1 MPTPLAH
8 DRLQPSLLD
17 RLIGADAPHD
27 GADRTLSRR
36 QLREVVARDLVWLL
50 NATRPEP
57 PQEDDPWAAGPAMPS
72 GGGEHRRRW
81 HEASH
86 ARASVL
92 NFGLPAMTGA
102 SQGAVDRRRLQRELA
117 EAIRRFEPRLIPE
130 TLEVAVEGAASE
142 RSHSQ
147 LRLVIK
153 GQLWCEPVPLD
164 LWLAAELDLETGHA
178 RLRELR
184 S

>member
-1 MPTPLAH
+1 MTLPLAH

-17 RLIGADAPHD
+17 RLIDADTSRD
-27 GADRTLSRR
+27 GAGRTLSRR

-57 PQEDDPWAAGPAMPS
+57 SQEDDPWLDAPTLPTRGD
-72 GGGEHRRRW
+72 ERRRW
-81 HEASH
+81 REASH

-92 NFGLPAMTGA
+92 NFGLPAMTGL
-102 SQGAVDRRRLQRELA
+102 SQGSLDSRRLQRELA

-130 TLEVAVEGAASE
+130 TLHVAVEGAASE
-142 RSHSQ
+142 RCHNQ
-147 LRLVIK
+147 LRLVIQ
-153 GQLWCEPVPLD
+153 GQLLSDPVPLD

-184 S
+184 A